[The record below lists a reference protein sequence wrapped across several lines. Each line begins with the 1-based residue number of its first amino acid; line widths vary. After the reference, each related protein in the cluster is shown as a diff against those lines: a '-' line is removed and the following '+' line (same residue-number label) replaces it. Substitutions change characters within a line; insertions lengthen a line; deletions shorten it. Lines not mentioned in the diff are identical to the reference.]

1 MNDQA
6 FTDVQMAQL
15 RLAIKEGV
23 EEAFADA
30 GLRIDE
36 GTHQDEAREDFRFVR
51 RLRKTWDGAV
61 VKTGTFIL
69 LGLLG
74 IVATIAGMGFW
85 AWINKGGQ

>member
-36 GTHQDEAREDFRFVR
+36 GDNQDAARRDFMFLRTLRTGVNGTAAKIGWLVIAAIFAGFVW
-51 RLRKTWDGAV
+51 LMQ
-61 VKTGTFIL
+61 
-69 LGLLG
+69 
-74 IVATIAGMGFW
+74 AGFAFW
-85 AWINKGGQ
+85 AKS